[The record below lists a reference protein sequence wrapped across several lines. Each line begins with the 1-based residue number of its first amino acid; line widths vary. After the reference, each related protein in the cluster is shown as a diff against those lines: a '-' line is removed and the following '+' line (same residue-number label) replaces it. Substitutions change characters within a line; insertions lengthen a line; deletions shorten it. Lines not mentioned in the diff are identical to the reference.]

1 MEIPE
6 AMNVW
11 AEWEKYTTV
20 AAMYEALAEEC
31 IEVAHVAQKTARA
44 LRGENPTPFVAWKS
58 GLQLTEEFTDL
69 ISCAIALGLEVD
81 DEQSVEKFR
90 RMQERH
96 AEAVGGR
103 NG

>member
-11 AEWEKYTTV
+11 ADWEKYTTV

-31 IEVAHVAQKTARA
+31 IELAHIAQKTARA
-44 LRGENPTPFVAWKS
+44 LRKENPTPFVAWKS
-58 GLQLTEEFTDL
+58 GLKLTEEFTDVV
-69 ISCAIALGLEVD
+69 SCAIALGLEVD
-81 DEQSVEKFR
+81 DDQSVEKFH
-90 RMQERH
+90 RMQERY
-96 AEAVGGR
+96 AETVGGR